1 MVGPRRSG
9 PRSLRGASNR
19 GRQRRAKLPGT
30 PASSVPIPVAAE
42 PAASPETSDEGL
54 DGLLVAT
61 LVVRMRKE
69 KAWTAR
75 FSMAHPDVT
84 MEILNHSDL
93 GPHVSVSDHWI
104 SGSPPG
110 VWTREIANYS
120 DVRKVESIAEI
131 AEGSLY
137 RITYSNPP
145 VIYLFR
151 KLGVPLQFPVR
162 IQAGTIRWEIVARRS
177 EFLPILEFA
186 RKVDPNLQVVS
197 IRRRP
202 LRSHLPQL
210 TDSQHELLT
219 HAIEAGYFAVPREIT
234 LTELAK
240 RLNRSKSALSEAI
253 ATIERKLLESALR
266 RTTLTP

>member
-1 MVGPRRSG
+1 
-9 PRSLRGASNR
+9 
-19 GRQRRAKLPGT
+19 
-30 PASSVPIPVAAE
+30 
-42 PAASPETSDEGL
+42 
-54 DGLLVAT
+54 
-61 LVVRMRKE
+61 
-69 KAWTAR
+69 
-75 FSMAHPDVT
+75 
-84 MEILNHSDL
+84 
-93 GPHVSVSDHWI
+93 
-104 SGSPPG
+104 
-110 VWTREIANYS
+110 
-120 DVRKVESIAEI
+120 
-131 AEGSLY
+131 
-137 RITYSNPP
+137 

-177 EFLPILEFA
+177 KFLPILEFA
-186 RKVDPNLQVVS
+186 RKVDPNLQIVS

-266 RTTLTP
+266 RTTLTT